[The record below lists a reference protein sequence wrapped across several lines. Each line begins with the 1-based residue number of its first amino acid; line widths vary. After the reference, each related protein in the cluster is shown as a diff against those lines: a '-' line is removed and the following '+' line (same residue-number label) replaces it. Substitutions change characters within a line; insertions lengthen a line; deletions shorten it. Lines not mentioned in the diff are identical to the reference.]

1 MHTRILFQVTKRDK
15 NKVFVNL
22 INFREVMINK
32 NLVDF
37 ELYAALHVAFT
48 LWLLEVFAA
57 IGYDILR
64 PLRFE
69 DSESKK
75 AMTVLL
81 SSKIR

>member
-1 MHTRILFQVTKRDK
+1 
-15 NKVFVNL
+15 
-22 INFREVMINK
+22 MINK

-37 ELYAALHVAFT
+37 ELYAAVHVAFT
-48 LWLLEVFAA
+48 LGLLEVFAA

-75 AMTVLL
+75 SYDGLAVLKD
-81 SSKIR
+81 SIE